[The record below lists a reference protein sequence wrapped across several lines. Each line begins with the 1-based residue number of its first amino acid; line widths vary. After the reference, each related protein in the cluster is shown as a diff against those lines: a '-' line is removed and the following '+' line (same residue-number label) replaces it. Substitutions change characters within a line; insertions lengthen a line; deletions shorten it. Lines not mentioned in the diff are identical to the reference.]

1 MDSNHIL
8 DRLDAEA
15 KRDILH
21 AEQFEKFQ
29 LGPPTYLP
37 DDLDEATTNDS
48 IEIELVP
55 EVALAMEHLDNGP
68 VSFENG

>member
-1 MDSNHIL
+1 MSD
-8 DRLDAEA
+8 
-15 KRDILH
+15 
-21 AEQFEKFQ
+21 KFDLQ
-29 LGPPTYLP
+29 RPSYVP